1 MALVSVVEIFRKT
14 NSNNHATPSRFK
26 AAAAADNSS
35 VSETSDDDD
44 PSRASRS
51 DGGGGIDSF
60 VGEED
65 QDLDD
70 FVSDGLF
77 SDDLLDIR
85 RSTTRD
91 ERQIES
97 ERREG

>member
-1 MALVSVVEIFRKT
+1 MVNVEIFRKT
-14 NSNNHATPSRFK
+14 NSNNHATPSRFE

-35 VSETSDDDD
+35 PNDDD
-44 PSRASRS
+44 PSRS

-91 ERQIES
+91 EHLHHRARQIES